1 MSRQKT
7 LVILYHGDDWQKTAP
22 LESSLET
29 RISFEEFYTFAQKH
43 GWNIYRASILW
54 FDRGTY
60 SFSKG
65 WTYSDGAWKKVE
77 GAINPDALFD
87 KVSGKHDYSLFD
99 LKTNISK
106 RIPIFNSP
114 LFRVSFDNKF
124 SQYLAF
130 SEFMPMTLLAEDEA
144 QFMKALSAIPTNK
157 AVVKEI
163 YGSGGK
169 EVTIGEK
176 PLLETNSNSFTY
188 PVILQEFIETSGI
201 PGLSNEKAIADL
213 RLVYIDGTLIY
224 ALSRIAKT
232 GSLHTNFHQGAHAV
246 LVPLEKIPPSCLEA
260 AQKIQAQLSL
270 FENTN
275 YSLDFMFT
283 KNGSPIFIEMNTTP
297 GFDLLRIVGSTE
309 IKEHYYKTLLD
320 SFSQKTV

>member
-1 MSRQKT
+1 MSEPKT
-7 LVILYHGDDWQKTAP
+7 LVVLYHGDDWQKTAP
-22 LESSLET
+22 LENSPET
-29 RISFEEFYTFAQKH
+29 RASFEEFYTFAHKH
-43 GWNIYRASILW
+43 GWNVFRASVLW
-54 FDRGTY
+54 FDKGTL
-60 SFSKG
+60 SFAKG
-65 WTYSDGAWKKVE
+65 WTYSDSTWQKIE
-77 GAINPDALFD
+77 GPIHPDVLFD

-99 LKTNISK
+99 LKTDILK

-130 SEFMPMTLLAEDEA
+130 SESMPMTLLAENET
-144 QFMKALSAIPTNK
+144 QFLKALSAIPTTK

-169 EVTIGEK
+169 EVTIKEK
-176 PLLETNSNSFTY
+176 SLLETSSNSFIY

-201 PGLSNEKAIADL
+201 PGFSDEETIADL
-213 RLVYIDGTLIY
+213 RLVYTNGSLVY
-224 ALSRIAKT
+224 ALSRIAKA
-232 GSLHTNFHQGAHAV
+232 GSLHTNFHQGAHAA
-246 LVPLEKIPPSCLEA
+246 LVPLDKIPSPCLEVAEKI
-260 AQKIQAQLSL
+260 QKKLAL

-283 KNGSPIFIEMNTTP
+283 KHGNPVFIEMNTTP
-297 GFDLLRIVGSTE
+297 GFDLLRIVGTAE

-320 SFSQKTV
+320 SFSQK